1 MRIPPTRELCIA
13 LGDLGAVFMETSL
26 FRDSVTRAFLLP
38 YRQAPARAGEFF
50 HEHSPPPPNLM
61 LRRCSLFIANS
72 GPAALVCKRAI
83 SARTVC
89 VQIPGPPA
97 ISAVPFEEQRLF
109 LQVKP
114 ARTSRQA
121 KAACTSQDSVK
132 NFRFAL
138 HSSRVRWLFSR
149 ENGQPIVNIFSLR
162 VSRVNS
168 SGAGLAP
175 HIGAVLSFLSKKGK
189 SFSLASP
196 QG

>member
-50 HEHSPPPPNLM
+50 HEHSPPNLM

-72 GPAALVCKRAI
+72 GPAALVCKRTI

-89 VQIPGPPA
+89 VQIPGRPA

-121 KAACTSQDSVK
+121 KPACTSRDSEKK

-168 SGAGLAP
+168 SGAELAP
-175 HIGAVLSFLSKKGK
+175 HVGAVLSFLSKKGK